1 MVSVLLL
8 GGARSGKSLLSERLA
23 SEFASDLGLSVTALV
38 TAEPIDAEMQA
49 RIERHQAD
57 RPPGWSTVEAP
68 YDLLEAVAKVADT
81 EIVVVDCV
89 TVWLTNLLVRGD
101 SPDRIEAEGR
111 ALADAL
117 AMRSGPGFAVS
128 NEIGLGIVPG
138 DPLSRSFRDIQ
149 GRVNQALAATLE
161 YAYLVIAGRLL
172 PLQSSTEVLA
182 ALQGAHNQVDLSK
195 VRHSEIGHSQ
205 ADSE

>member
-23 SEFASDLGLSVTALV
+23 SELAFDLGLPVIALV
-38 TAEPIDAEMQA
+38 TAEPIDEEMQA

-68 YDLLEAVAKVADT
+68 YDLLEAVAEVPDT
-81 EIVVVDCV
+81 EIIVVDCV
-89 TVWLTNLLVRGD
+89 TVWLSNLLVRGD
-101 SPDRIEAEGR
+101 SPEQIEAEGQ
-111 ALADAL
+111 ALADVL
-117 AMRSGPGFAVS
+117 AKRGGPSFAVS

-138 DPLSRSFRDIQ
+138 DSLSRSFRDIQ
-149 GRVNQALAATLE
+149 GRVNQALAATLDH
-161 YAYLVIAGRLL
+161 AYLVVAGRLL

-182 ALQGAHNQVDLSK
+182 MLQGSSSTIGQSEIDHSK
-195 VRHSEIGHSQ
+195 VGHSQ
-205 ADSE
+205 ANSE